1 MRWRK
6 IDKSKG
12 ECGSRF
18 FRLYINPSSCRC
30 VGCELLGPSLG
41 LALPGPAQGLFKR
54 LKRFVM

>member
-1 MRWRK
+1 MWQSLFSS
-6 IDKSKG
+6 IHHS
-12 ECGSRF
+12 
-18 FRLYINPSSCRC
+18 SSCRC